1 MFQSLDRVVYQVTDI
16 QQAQNW
22 YNNLLKTEPVF
33 ASPLIV
39 IYHIGSSS
47 LALVPIGNASS
58 QSNER
63 IVAFWSV
70 TEIDTAFQ
78 CMLDAG
84 ATKHTDITPVLNT
97 KIAKVIDPFGNII
110 GITGKDS
117 AKPKSLENKP
127 SETAMTVAFCRALAT
142 VDERE
147 ELRGPDYLA
156 EIFLTEDGKR
166 PLKDQAARKWVMD
179 NLMTGGVYEYFIART
194 AYLDQVVADA
204 LRENI
209 PQIVFLGAGY
219 DTRSYRLRELIRDT
233 KIFEVDI
240 ISTQQ
245 RKKQL
250 LETARISIPEQLTF
264 ISINFEKDDFSDL
277 FAKAGFKRN
286 HKTLFI
292 WEGVTYYL
300 TPEAV
305 DSTLDFVK
313 NNSPAGSTICFDY
326 SADAPDM
333 DERYGVKQTKE
344 SMKATYTAERVQF
357 KIAEGTIDSFLTER
371 GYQMTVH
378 LTPEEMERMYLT
390 LGNGTLAGKVVANLC
405 LVQAVV
411 TN

>member
-22 YNNLLKTEPVF
+22 YSNLLKTEPVF
-33 ASPLIV
+33 SSPLIV
-39 IYHIGSSS
+39 IYRIGSSS
-47 LALVPIGNASS
+47 LALVPTENASRN
-58 QSNER
+58 NER
-63 IVAFWSV
+63 VVAFWSV
-70 TEIDTAFQ
+70 AEIDTAFQ
-78 CMLDAG
+78 LMLDAG
-84 ATKHTDITPVLNT
+84 ATKHTDITPILNT
-97 KIAKVIDPFGNII
+97 KIAKVVDPFGNII

-117 AKPKSLENKP
+117 ANPKSLEDKP

-147 ELRGPDYLA
+147 ELRGPDNLA
-156 EIFLTEDGKR
+156 EIFLTEDSKR

-204 LRENI
+204 LRENV

-219 DTRSYRLRELIRDT
+219 DTRSYRLLELIRDT

-240 ISTQQ
+240 SSTQK

-250 LETARISIPEQLTF
+250 LEVARISIPEQLTF
-264 ISINFEKDDFSDL
+264 IAINFEKDSFTEV
-277 FAKAGFKRN
+277 FAEAGYDKHKR
-286 HKTLFI
+286 TLFV

-305 DSTLDFVK
+305 DTTLDFIK
-313 NNSPAGSTICFDY
+313 NNSPAGSMICFDY
-326 SADAPDM
+326 SIDAPDI
-333 DERYGVKQTKE
+333 DERYGVKQTRE

-357 KIAEGTIDSFLTER
+357 KIAEGTVASFLAER
-371 GYQMTVH
+371 SYEITDH
-378 LTPEEMERMYLT
+378 LTPEEMERKYLT
-390 LGNGTLAGKVVANLC
+390 LRDGTLAGKVVANLY
-405 LVQAVV
+405 LVRASVMK
-411 TN
+411 

>member
-39 IYHIGSSS
+39 IYRIGSSS
-47 LALVPIGNASS
+47 LALVPIGNVSS

-63 IVAFWSV
+63 IVAYWSV
-70 TEIDTAFQ
+70 TEIDTVFQ
-78 CMLDAG
+78 YMLDAG

-194 AYLDQVVADA
+194 AYLDQVVAGA
-204 LRENI
+204 LQENI

-264 ISINFEKDDFSDL
+264 ISINFEKDDFSEV
-277 FAKAGFKRN
+277 FAKAGFNRN

-313 NNSPAGSTICFDY
+313 NNSPAGSIICFDY

-333 DERYGVKQTKE
+333 DERYGVKQTRE
-344 SMKATYTAERVQF
+344 SMNATYTAERIQF
-357 KIAEGTIDSFLTER
+357 KIVEGTIDSFLKER

-378 LTPEEMERMYLT
+378 LTPEEMERKYLT
-390 LGNGTLAGKVVANLC
+390 LGDGTLAGKAVANLC

>member
-1 MFQSLDRVVYQVTDI
+1 
-16 QQAQNW
+16 
-22 YNNLLKTEPVF
+22 
-33 ASPLIV
+33 
-39 IYHIGSSS
+39 
-47 LALVPIGNASS
+47 
-58 QSNER
+58 
-63 IVAFWSV
+63 
-70 TEIDTAFQ
+70 
-78 CMLDAG
+78 
-84 ATKHTDITPVLNT
+84 
-97 KIAKVIDPFGNII
+97 
-110 GITGKDS
+110 
-117 AKPKSLENKP
+117 
-127 SETAMTVAFCRALAT
+127 MTVAFCRALAT